1 MGYDKV
7 EDVLYKAY
15 NEGIRDKVL
24 EVSIGLK
31 GSYYSYGDKIEKA
44 YNIVKESEE
53 IKLWKKTKK
62 YSKVKRSQG

>member
-1 MGYDKV
+1 MGCDKV

-31 GSYYSYGDKIEKA
+31 GSYYSYGDKVEEA
-44 YNIVKESEE
+44 YNIVKENEE
-53 IKLWKKTKK
+53 TKLWKKTKK
-62 YSKVKRSQG
+62 YSKVKHSRD